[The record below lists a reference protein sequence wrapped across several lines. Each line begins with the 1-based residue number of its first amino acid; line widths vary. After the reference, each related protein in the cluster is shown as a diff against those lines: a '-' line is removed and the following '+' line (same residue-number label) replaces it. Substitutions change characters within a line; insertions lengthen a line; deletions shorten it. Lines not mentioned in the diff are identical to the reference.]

1 MNFPILSSLI
11 LLPIIGSL
19 FLLFSKDKNSNTGKY
34 VALFTSFVNFLISI
48 YLWYQFDPTTSDFQ
62 FVEDR
67 EWLKGFINYKVG
79 IDGISILFI
88 VLTSLITPL
97 CIISVNNTIKDRLRD
112 FLIAILVMESLMI
125 GVFCSLDLVI
135 FYLFFEA
142 GLIPMF
148 LIIGIWGG
156 TRRVYS
162 AFKFFLYTL
171 LGSVLM
177 LIAIISI
184 YWISGTTDITQL
196 YELGIDTKYQ
206 NLLWLAFFSSFAVK
220 TPMWPVHTW
229 LPDAHVEA
237 PTAGSVLLAAI
248 LLKMAGYGFIRF
260 SLGLFPVASDLF
272 TPLVYALSLIAI
284 VYTSLVA
291 LMQEDMKKLIA
302 YSSVAHMGFVT
313 LGIFTITQQGIEGSI
328 VQMISHGLV
337 SAALF
342 LCVGVVYDRMHSR
355 LIATYGGLVS
365 VMPKYSILFMLFT
378 LAALGL
384 PGTSG
389 FIGEFLILMGAF
401 KDNFLV
407 AVIAS
412 LGVIFGAAY
421 MLWLYRRVVFGEV
434 KNKELLKMPD
444 LDKSEK
450 FIFIFLILLGVT
462 TFCTYFIVKNK
473 CLFIKNID
481 PKDIIFKKPNN
492 IAILNAPCGN
502 VIIELYPN
510 ISPNAVQRFVTLIR
524 SNAYENIAFHRVIE
538 NKLIQAG
545 DLEFGKKG
553 NLDYGK
559 IGTGKSG
566 LGTIKSEI
574 DNNFNYTK
582 GSVGLAR
589 TFKNDTEDSQFFIIL
604 QDEPL
609 FEGEYTPVGKVIYGL
624 EVLKKIK
631 YGRRSEY
638 ILRPDFINWFK
649 MLN

>member
-11 LLPIIGSL
+11 LLPLIGTL
-19 FLLFSKDKNSNTGKY
+19 FLLFSKDKDYQNTNTMKY

-48 YLWYQFDPTTSDFQ
+48 YLWYLFDSSTSSFQ
-62 FVEDR
+62 FIEDK

-88 VLTSLITPL
+88 ILTTFITSL
-97 CIISVNNTIKDRLRD
+97 CVISVNNSIKYRLRD
-112 FLIAILVMESLMI
+112 FLIAILIMESLMI

-148 LIIGIWGG
+148 LMIGIWGG
-156 TRRVYS
+156 VRRVYS

-177 LIAIISI
+177 LVAIISI
-184 YWISGTTDITQL
+184 YWMSGTTDIVQL
-196 YELGIDTKYQ
+196 YELGIDIKYQ

-237 PTAGSVLLAAI
+237 PTAGSVILAAI

-260 SLGLFPVASDLF
+260 SLGLFPVASELF
-272 TPLVYALSLIAI
+272 TPLVYTLSLIAI

-328 VQMISHGLV
+328 IQMISHGLI

-342 LCVGVVYDRMHSR
+342 LCVGVVYDRVHSR
-355 LIATYGGLVS
+355 LIKTYGGLVS

-378 LAALGL
+378 LAAIGL

-389 FIGEFLILMGAF
+389 FVGEFLILIGAF

-407 AVIAS
+407 AAIAS
-412 LGVIFGAAY
+412 LGVIFAAAY
-421 MLWLYRRVVFGEV
+421 MLWLYRRVIFGNLTN
-434 KNKELLKMPD
+434 KNLLQIPD
-444 LDKSEK
+444 LDNSEK
-450 FIFIFLILLGVT
+450 FILWCLAIPVLFFGFYPEPLINTIEISVKDLIEMYNFNLNMNMT
-462 TFCTYFIVKNK
+462 EVKN
-473 CLFIKNID
+473 N
-481 PKDIIFKKPNN
+481 
-492 IAILNAPCGN
+492 G
-502 VIIELYPN
+502 
-510 ISPNAVQRFVTLIR
+510 
-524 SNAYENIAFHRVIE
+524 
-538 NKLIQAG
+538 
-545 DLEFGKKG
+545 
-553 NLDYGK
+553 
-559 IGTGKSG
+559 
-566 LGTIKSEI
+566 
-574 DNNFNYTK
+574 
-582 GSVGLAR
+582 
-589 TFKNDTEDSQFFIIL
+589 
-604 QDEPL
+604 
-609 FEGEYTPVGKVIYGL
+609 
-624 EVLKKIK
+624 
-631 YGRRSEY
+631 
-638 ILRPDFINWFK
+638 
-649 MLN
+649 